1 MDNNEVL
8 DLLKRKYIPLS
19 INQVIEILETK
30 ATWCDSALIND
41 TLRSRASV
49 EATTLRETISI
60 IKRINQKPLFYSHRT
75 KIVKDFEEWAHKN
88 NFAVCYENFLVYLE
102 IIGLIRKEVTK

>member
-1 MDNNEVL
+1 MTDNEVL

-19 INQVIEILETK
+19 IDQAIKILEAK

-41 TLRSRASV
+41 ILRSRVSV
-49 EATTLRETISI
+49 EATTLREAISI
-60 IKRINQKPLFYSHRT
+60 IKRVRQKPLFHSHRK
-75 KIVKDFEEWAHKN
+75 KIVKDFEEWAHKY

-102 IIGLIRKEVTK
+102 IIGLIRKEVK